1 MCSIMHV
8 VAAFSFSASFSDQRS
23 CSLSPRE
30 AHFFSHTRHLVCI
43 HHLFSHTHTHTH
55 ITSSSFYPP
64 PITIATHRHLNQQ
77 RSPTGAKSFE
87 QAERQSEKIAKAT
100 MGLAASGSGSDRVAS
115 ERLASQ
121 ELARLTAAIDS
132 ESSAGTSPDLVADAE
147 KQATAIGFVAAQKK
161 MRDECNGRGRSAS
174 GASGGSEV
182 DGDGGCAEE
191 VAQVVEGA
199 SVAGAAAASAAA
211 AGGGAAGS
219 ATAAGAAAGD
229 GGLAGA
235 GAAAGS
241 GSAAAGAAAG
251 AVAGGAAAAGK
262 AAAAAGGTAPASA
275 VAAAA
280 ANAGGAA
287 GSSSASG
294 QVRLFEHHVIS

>member
-1 MCSIMHV
+1 MYSTMHVVDAWSMHV
-8 VAAFSFSASFSDQRS
+8 VAAFSFSASVFDQRS
-23 CSLSPRE
+23 CALSTTRSTLLLARTTPLMQSPCLLTNTHNTHFHLLLILSP
-30 AHFFSHTRHLVCI
+30 T
-43 HHLFSHTHTHTH
+43 HHQ
-55 ITSSSFYPP
+55 P
-64 PITIATHRHLNQQ
+64 IATHRQLNQQ

-132 ESSAGTSPDLVADAE
+132 ESSAGASPDLVADAE

-174 GASGGSEV
+174 GASGGGEV

-219 ATAAGAAAGD
+219 ATAAGAAARG

-235 GAAAGS
+235 GDRESVG
-241 GSAAAGAAAG
+241 
-251 AVAGGAAAAGK
+251 
-262 AAAAAGGTAPASA
+262 
-275 VAAAA
+275 
-280 ANAGGAA
+280 
-287 GSSSASG
+287 
-294 QVRLFEHHVIS
+294 